1 MTFPPHMWKNS
12 PLGRDSSRPIH
23 TRSGLATPANLAL
36 SLLLL
41 LAACSSGETAPPV
54 PGLPAITGLPACSTD
69 AVRDLSPCDWARSV
83 DAVFVARVERVLIAE
98 GDFVVSQYEAEPFW
112 DYVDCP
118 SGYSYA
124 SNVRLE
130 LVVEELLA
138 GEAPSTLELHIGG
151 FQAHMYNPSPSWRS
165 TPDEPIW
172 GTWDGNPYLPIVAGQ
187 PLGVAAHYVESH
199 GIWSL
204 MGERL
209 FLPAAPADGLV
220 ISQAGEGPSCVP
232 TFPPSLEAL
241 PFAEMKAILVACPSE
256 PSERAKQRRLGA
268 LRSYGPGDDGRNNPL
283 GFMASSC
290 NEGPV
295 DNEQPEPLSDAG
307 VTDFGDVVIT
317 PDTGEG
323 S

>member
-1 MTFPPHMWKNS
+1 MLST
-12 PLGRDSSRPIH
+12 L
-23 TRSGLATPANLAL
+23 ANLAL

-41 LAACSSGETAPPV
+41 LAACSAEDAAPPV

-83 DAVFVARVERVLIAE
+83 DAVFVARVERVLIGE
-98 GDFVVSQYEAEPFW
+98 GDFVVVQYEEEPFW

-118 SGYSYA
+118 SGYS
-124 SNVRLE
+124 SSPNIRLE
-130 LVVEELLA
+130 LVVEDRLA
-138 GEAPSTLELHIGG
+138 GEAPATLELFIGG
-151 FQAHMYNPSPSWRS
+151 DQAHYNPSPSWRS

-220 ISQAGEGPSCVP
+220 ISQAGEGPSCAP

-241 PFAEMKAILVACPSE
+241 PFAEMKAILAACPVE
-256 PSERAKQRRLGA
+256 PSEEAKRRHLGA
-268 LRSYGPGDDGRNNPL
+268 LRSYGPGDDGNNSPL
-283 GFMASSC
+283 GYMASSC
-290 NEGPV
+290 DEGPF
-295 DNEQPEPLSDAG
+295 DEEQPEPLSDAG
-307 VTDFGDVVIT
+307 VTDFGDVVIL

-323 S
+323 N